1 MFLRL
6 RYVESGRVNYEVCN
20 PRKRKP
26 MRDNGNLKLKE
37 IYIEKEDVY
46 TTAVVTSIYLYK

>member
-1 MFLRL
+1 
-6 RYVESGRVNYEVCN
+6 
-20 PRKRKP
+20 